1 MRNLMF
7 WKKET
12 KVADSEKLRELEKR
26 IAELECATEKH
37 KIYEKDAWVQYWRL
51 GGCWPAPAPIVSI
64 SLWDMMHK
72 LREHVGLEIE
82 ATASTPATWKFVK
95 KQKK

>member
-1 MRNLMF
+1 MF

-12 KVADSEKLRELEKR
+12 KVADSEKLSELEKR
-26 IAELECATEKH
+26 IAELERVTEKH
-37 KIYEKDAWVQYWRL
+37 KIYDPNAWTEYWKMN
-51 GGCWPAPAPIVSI
+51 GYWPVPTPIVSI

-82 ATASTPATWKFVK
+82 AAASAPATWKFVK
-95 KQKK
+95 KQKR